1 MRLWNRSLAFAIAA
15 ALTATMLHAAEAINL
30 AAPDAE
36 AKKDET
42 PAAKETKIEDITLK
56 IPASWKS
63 EPPANKLRLAQY
75 KIPAAEGDEHPTELV
90 ISSFPGGGGGVDANL
105 KRWVGQFSAEGRKVK
120 ITMGE
125 CPQGQYYFSDVSGT
139 FEYTA
144 GGPFAGGKK
153 EMRANHRSYSVVLVT
168 KEKEVYF
175 LRMTGTDKAVKAA
188 SAGFRASFGADA
200 DKEKDY
206 EI

>member
-1 MRLWNRSLAFAIAA
+1 MRLWNYSLALAIACV
-15 ALTATMLHAAEAINL
+15 LTSATLHVAEANNL

-36 AKKDET
+36 AKKDDA

-63 EPPANKLRLAQY
+63 EPPAHKLRKAQY
-75 KIPAAEGDEHPTELV
+75 KIPPAEGDEHPTELV
-90 ISSFPGGGGGVDANL
+90 ISSFPGGGGGVDMNL

-120 ITMGE
+120 ITMGD

-139 FEYTA
+139 YEYTA

-153 EMRANHRSYSVVLVT
+153 ELRPNHRSYSVVLVT

-175 LRMTGTDKAVKAA
+175 LRLTGTDKAVTAA
-188 SAGFRASFGADA
+188 AAGFRASFGADA
-200 DKEKDY
+200 SKEKDY

>member
-1 MRLWNRSLAFAIAA
+1 MRLWNRSLALAIACV
-15 ALTATMLHAAEAINL
+15 LTSATLHVAEANNL

-36 AKKDET
+36 AKKDDA

-63 EPPANKLRLAQY
+63 EPPAHKLRKAQF
-75 KIPAAEGDEHPTELV
+75 KIPPAEGDEYPTELV
-90 ISSFPGGGGGVDANL
+90 ISSFPGGGGGVDMNL

-120 ITMGE
+120 ITMGD

-139 FEYTA
+139 YEYTA

-153 EMRANHRSYSVVLVT
+153 ELRPNHRSYSVVLVT

-175 LRMTGTDKAVKAA
+175 LRLTGTDKAVTAA
-188 SAGFRASFGADA
+188 AAGFRASFGADA
-200 DKEKDY
+200 SKEKDY

>member
-1 MRLWNRSLAFAIAA
+1 MRLWNRSLALAIACV
-15 ALTATMLHAAEAINL
+15 LTSATLHVAEANNL

-36 AKKDET
+36 AKKDDA

-63 EPPANKLRLAQY
+63 EPPAHKLRKAQF
-75 KIPAAEGDEHPTELV
+75 KIPPAEGDEHPTELV
-90 ISSFPGGGGGVDANL
+90 ISTFPGGGGGVDMNL

-120 ITMGE
+120 ITMGD

-139 FEYTA
+139 YEYTA

-153 EMRANHRSYSVVLVT
+153 ELRPNHRSYSVVLVT

-175 LRMTGTDKAVKAA
+175 LRLTGTDKAVTAA
-188 SAGFRASFGADA
+188 AAGFRASFGADA
-200 DKEKDY
+200 SKEKDY